1 MEKRMEREMRRR
13 MEKRM
18 EKLREIM
25 RERNMERR
33 ILIAR
38 RAWKNVGAPANAN
51 DPQIDLGEV
60 QLYKEVLNPHYWC
73 FSQNNQVEVEEKEEE
88 VVEEEGVSKL
98 VPVWDMCRGC
108 PAPGRNLIQ
117 F

>member
-1 MEKRMEREMRRR
+1 M
-13 MEKRM
+13 
-18 EKLREIM
+18 
-25 RERNMERR
+25 
-33 ILIAR
+33 
-38 RAWKNVGAPANAN
+38 
-51 DPQIDLGEV
+51 
-60 QLYKEVLNPHYWC
+60 
-73 FSQNNQVEVEEKEEE
+73 VEEEEGVEEEEEEVEEE

>member
-1 MEKRMEREMRRR
+1 M
-13 MEKRM
+13 
-18 EKLREIM
+18 
-25 RERNMERR
+25 
-33 ILIAR
+33 
-38 RAWKNVGAPANAN
+38 
-51 DPQIDLGEV
+51 
-60 QLYKEVLNPHYWC
+60 
-73 FSQNNQVEVEEKEEE
+73 VEEEEGVEEEEEEEEVEEE

>member
-1 MEKRMEREMRRR
+1 MVEEE
-13 MEKRM
+13 EGV
-18 EKLREIM
+18 E
-25 RERNMERR
+25 
-33 ILIAR
+33 
-38 RAWKNVGAPANAN
+38 
-51 DPQIDLGEV
+51 
-60 QLYKEVLNPHYWC
+60 
-73 FSQNNQVEVEEKEEE
+73 EVEEEEEEE